1 MRIAMATLIGG
12 LVMFLWGAF
21 AHMVLPLGEMSMRAP
36 LDEDRVIAS
45 LKQGLPAEAGIY
57 VLPHFDRGAAGD
69 EKARAAFS
77 VKAVASPFAFIVYE
91 PHGRDSMQM
100 GGNLFHQWLTNTLGA
115 WILALVMIRAGVG
128 VTRGLVLGLAMGV
141 FSWLSISVPY
151 WNWYRFPDAFTVGSL
166 LEIAFG
172 WLLAGA
178 STGWWLRRGASPA
191 GPDPTGPL

>member
-57 VLPHFDRGAAGD
+57 VLPHFDRGAADD

-77 VKAVASPFAFIVYE
+77 AKAVASPFAFIVYE

-100 GGNLFHQWLTNTLGA
+100 GVNLFHQWVTNTLGA

-178 STGWWLRRGASPA
+178 SIGWWLRRGVSPA

>member
-45 LKQGLPAEAGIY
+45 LKDGLPAEGGIY
-57 VLPHFDRGAAGD
+57 VLPHFDMNTGD
-69 EKARAAFS
+69 DAKARAAYS
-77 VKAVASPFAFIVYE
+77 AKAVANPFAFIVYQ
-91 PHGRDSMQM
+91 PRGRDSMQM
-100 GGNLFHQWLTNTLGA
+100 GFNLFHQWVSNTLGA
-115 WILALVMIRAGVG
+115 WILALVLIRAGVG

-166 LEIAFG
+166 LEIGFG

-178 STGWWLRRGASPA
+178 SIGWWLRKRASV
-191 GPDPTGPL
+191 G